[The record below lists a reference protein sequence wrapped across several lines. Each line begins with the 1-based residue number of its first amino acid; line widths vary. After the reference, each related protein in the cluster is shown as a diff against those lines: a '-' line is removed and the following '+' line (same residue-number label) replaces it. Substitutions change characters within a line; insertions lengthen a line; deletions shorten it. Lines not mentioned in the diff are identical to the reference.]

1 MSINDIINSGHS
13 WAAERAQYALQIS
26 AVVKA
31 GEMSASEGKELL
43 ADLVSTE
50 RLEESAAN
58 AELRSALVF
67 AIGEIAAAMI

>member
-1 MSINDIINSGHS
+1 MSINDIINSGQE